1 MDEEAKVN
9 TGGEVEINKL
19 ILKRVILISLD
30 LLHIKALGEVNQDG
44 EEIQKEEKGEVGEKD
59 MLKKLI
65 QKLKRHL

>member
-1 MDEEAKVN
+1 VDEEAKVN

>member
-9 TGGEVEINKL
+9 IGGEVEINKL
-19 ILKRVILISLD
+19 ILKRIILISLD
-30 LLHIKALGEVNQDG
+30 LLHIKALGEASQDG
-44 EEIQKEEKGEVGEKD
+44 EEIQKEEKGEVEEKD

>member
-30 LLHIKALGEVNQDG
+30 LLHIKALGEVSQDR
-44 EEIQKEEKGEVGEKD
+44 EEIQKEEKGEEEEKD

-65 QKLKRHL
+65 KKLKRRL

>member
-1 MDEEAKVN
+1 MDEEAKVK

>member
-1 MDEEAKVN
+1 MN
-9 TGGEVEINKL
+9 IGGEVEINKL

>member
-1 MDEEAKVN
+1 VDEEAKVN

-30 LLHIKALGEVNQDG
+30 LLHIKALGEVSQDR
-44 EEIQKEEKGEVGEKD
+44 EEIQKEEKGEEEEKD

-65 QKLKRHL
+65 KKLKRHL